1 MMEFHDCLK
10 ERMGQ
15 YGMALSEKQSEQFD
29 IYYKLL
35 IEWNEKI
42 NLTAITAPDEVAVK
56 HIIDS
61 LSAWQET
68 FNSAAKAIDI
78 GTGAGFPGIP
88 LKIMHPKLHLTLLDS
103 LAKRLNF
110 LKEVLVQLNISDVEL
125 LHGRAEDIG
134 RDKKY
139 REKFDLVFS
148 RAVAKMSVLSEY
160 ALPLVEINGCFIAL
174 KGKKYKEEAAEVK
187 NALSILGGRLDKI
200 KPVHL
205 PGLDDIRAVIYT
217 KKIKKTPQLY
227 PRKAGTPEKKPL

>member
-10 ERMGQ
+10 ERMEQ
-15 YGMALSEKQSEQFD
+15 YGMALSEKQSEQFEL
-29 IYYKLL
+29 YYKLL
-35 IEWNEKI
+35 IEWNKKI

-61 LSAWQET
+61 LSAWQED

-160 ALPLVEINGCFIAL
+160 ALPLVRLNGCFIAL
-174 KGKKYKEEAAEVK
+174 KGKKYEEETAEAK
-187 NALSILGGRLDKI
+187 NALRILGGRLDET